1 MTAPMAYAWEGMV
14 RDFFLIDGLHDY
26 QRKTLRSFLDGK
38 DVFLS
43 VRTGGGKSLCYMG
56 FPAAAKARRSAVSD
70 SDSDSDSVQDSRL
83 PSGEDYILIVSPLN
97 AIMKE
102 QSNMLN
108 SMGFKAACLARDSRD
123 TGDILAG
130 KYHFLFTSP
139 ETLLKDQKFRGM
151 LRSSIFKGGIG
162 LIVFDE
168 AHTVV
173 QW

>member
-1 MTAPMAYAWEGMV
+1 MANMFSWVSGQVEVKA
-14 RDFFLIDGLHDY
+14 
-26 QRKTLRSFLDGK
+26 
-38 DVFLS
+38 
-43 VRTGGGKSLCYMG
+43 CYMG
-56 FPAAAKARRSAVSD
+56 FPVATKARRSAVSG
-70 SDSDSDSVQDSRL
+70 SDSDSDSHRHSVQDSRS

-108 SMGFKAACLARDSRD
+108 SMGLKAACLGMDSRD

-130 KYHFLFTSP
+130 KYQFLFTFP

-151 LRSSIFKGGIG
+151 LRSSIFKGRIG

-168 AHTVV
+168 AHIVV